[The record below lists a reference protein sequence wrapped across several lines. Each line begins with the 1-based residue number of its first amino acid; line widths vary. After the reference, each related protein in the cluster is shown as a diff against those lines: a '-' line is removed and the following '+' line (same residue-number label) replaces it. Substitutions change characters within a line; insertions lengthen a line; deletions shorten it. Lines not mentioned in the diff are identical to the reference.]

1 MEVTVQKIPGSQ
13 VVLEF
18 SLEEPEVEQAIEKTY
33 RRLVRQLRIPGFR
46 PGKAPRFIVERYLG
60 AAELRSRAIEDL
72 APELVSKAV
81 EEHQLRT
88 VGRAS
93 VEILQQKPARL
104 KATVPVYPEVT
115 LADYRGITLEPPAI
129 EADGPEVEA
138 ELLRLRENKAQ
149 WIDLKEN
156 RPASSGDLVILEIVP
171 HAEGAEP
178 NEVQGVLG
186 KDQLVDELE
195 AAVIGHSV
203 GDTVTFQLKPEKEG
217 EEAALYRAAIKAIKV
232 QELPPLD
239 DELAKSEGHESV
251 QQLREAI
258 RSRLQKEADERFARE
273 LLDAVVEASQVE
285 LPQVLID
292 QEALTRLASVE
303 AELRRQGL
311 SAEWLA
317 AQSGTDLRGYLER
330 LKPSAERDLKRYMVA
345 EAIAQKEGLE
355 VPQGE
360 ALAAF
365 VARWLAEQQ
374 RKTTAEG
381 STDESVE
388 AAASTP
394 ETG

>member
-156 RPASSGDLVILEIVP
+156 RPASSGDLVILEIVQD
-171 HAEGAEP
+171 AEGAEP

-203 GDTVTFQLKPEKEG
+203 GDTVTFQLKPEREG
-217 EEAALYRAAIKAIKV
+217 EEATLYRATIKAIKV

-239 DELAKSEGHESV
+239 DELARSEGHESV

-365 VARWLAEQQ
+365 VARWLAEQR

-381 STDESVE
+381 STDENVE